1 MNTTQVLRRLEKIV
15 GPDLETLS
23 ENAIFRE
30 QDQYNMFNTWSITPG
45 PGLVQVVDRQSHA
58 MTFENLKIAAAWCI
72 AKKYKNAQLAQ
83 EIEQLDHKQ
92 SVLKTDIA
100 ITKRLLTRIHDRE
113 QKTISQ
119 IKLED
124 KQVRLR
130 FAQSQMEKCVNRA
143 KYCQLR
149 GFNDEI
155 ARTRRPAP
163 NRTDYQGTR
172 KSRWS
177 QHQS

>member
-1 MNTTQVLRRLEKIV
+1 MNTQQVLQRLEKIV

-23 ENAIFRE
+23 ENAIFRD
-30 QDQYNMFNTWSITPG
+30 QGQYNMFNTWTITPG
-45 PGLVQVVDRQSHA
+45 PGLVQVLDQNQQA

-72 AKKYKNAQLAQ
+72 AKKYKHSQLAQ

-100 ITKRLLTRIHDRE
+100 ITKKLLTRLHDRD

-124 KQVRLR
+124 KQTRLR
-130 FAQSQMEKCVNRA
+130 FTQHQMEKCVNRA

-155 ARTRRPAP
+155 ARTRRPAS
-163 NRTDYQGTR
+163 NRTDNQGTR
-172 KSRWS
+172 KPRWS